1 MILTRQ
7 RLNSLFVDSL
17 CLLAFAMPFYR
28 KVSTWSLV
36 LVVAIFLVRVL
47 VIRPRIKFPVLPLMG
62 LIFFAVAIVGLV
74 HTQNLRLGFFEIEKR
89 LGLAIFPI
97 IFLFTEITIPRKPVL
112 KALVYGCAVT
122 SGLCLVNALVQSI
135 EIVGGHISFFPAVL
149 NKDLSFVESITN
161 GGNRFFGESLS
172 IFVSPIYFAMY
183 INLSIIAITYYGCK
197 RGLNRYHLFGIGY
210 FLVVL
215 FLLSSKLGLLTILV
229 FSIAIPFFL
238 KGRLPARAKMGVGL
252 FFILLLVATLTNPRI
267 QSVFHEYM
275 SGKLSLEKKTGYITS
290 TPLRLMTWSA
300 SISIIERHPITGV
313 GTGDMEDEMYAT
325 YRTLGFMTALKME
338 LNCHNQFFEEI
349 GRFGFLLGIVLPVM
363 LISGF
368 YFALRLG
375 NILGVSFLILI
386 TINLL
391 FESALERFN
400 GVVFFSL
407 FFNLLMQDK
416 RSNLD
421 HDV

>member
-1 MILTRQ
+1 
-7 RLNSLFVDSL
+7 
-17 CLLAFAMPFYR
+17 
-28 KVSTWSLV
+28 
-36 LVVAIFLVRVL
+36 
-47 VIRPRIKFPVLPLMG
+47 MG